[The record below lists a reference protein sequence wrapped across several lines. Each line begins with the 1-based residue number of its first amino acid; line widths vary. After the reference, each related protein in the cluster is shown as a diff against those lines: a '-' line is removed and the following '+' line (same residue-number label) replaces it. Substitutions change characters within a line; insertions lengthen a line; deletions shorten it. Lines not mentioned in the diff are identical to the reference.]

1 MGLAA
6 GVLVG
11 AVLQATTEASWVQ
24 ADGVGGLERL
34 VLDPDC
40 ERAVWLAPFSS
51 AAAVFMRLLKM
62 LIVPLILTSIVTG
75 VAGVAGNREFG
86 RLGAKTLVY
95 YITTSLLAI
104 VTGLVAINVFRP
116 GVGAELPLAVP
127 DAFDPGRGRS
137 FADILERMVP
147 ENVFGALSENGR
159 MLQVIFFALVFGFFI
174 ARSAEVHRKRLGG
187 LFESAF
193 AVMMGVAGM
202 VLKLIPLGVFALM
215 VKMVG
220 ETGFSVFRPLL
231 AYMAV
236 VAGALAV
243 HSCLVLP
250 ALLRFVGGI
259 RPGAWVRA
267 MAPALLTALSTS
279 SSSITLPAT
288 LEAAEKRGGISNK
301 ISSFVLP
308 LGATIN
314 MDGTALYECVGVIF
328 LSQFYASAGGFE
340 LTLGMQAFIV
350 VTALLA
356 SIGAAGIPSAG
367 LVMMLAI
374 LSGLGLPVE
383 GAALLLAIDRPLDML
398 RTGVNIWSDSCGA
411 ALIARS
417 EGETVVGAPA

>member
-75 VAGVAGNREFG
+75 VAGVAGNREFENMQIHG
-86 RLGAKTLVY
+86 V
-95 YITTSLLAI
+95 SP
-104 VTGLVAINVFRP
+104 VVAINVFRP